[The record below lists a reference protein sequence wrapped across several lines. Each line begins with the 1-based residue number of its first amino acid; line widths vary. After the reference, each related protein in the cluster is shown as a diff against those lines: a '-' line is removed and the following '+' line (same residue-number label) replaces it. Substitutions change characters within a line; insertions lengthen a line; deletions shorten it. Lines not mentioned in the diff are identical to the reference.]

1 MARILLQWRQ
11 RNTSATADSLYQPKR
26 PRQEKALITCWLCQV
41 SQGGVNWSAI
51 APHPKQHG
59 VFQAFWRSHLPDF
72 TTLHQGRKIKTTTS
86 NRSCVMIVSWYV
98 SCLWKTHVLCWDLPR
113 IPPKKKHCRA
123 EELLRVLGVA
133 TSVTTSLK
141 AKGACSTG
149 LFTSAATKYENE
161 SNGQNGRKA
170 WWNHIEINRFSSW
183 TQKNDLL
190 KIFCQRVKYHQC
202 LDTPTKTVKLLG
214 WSLYAEIKVA
224 LEMTPPPAKSHVQF
238 SWASPR
244 RMLQESPSGE
254 VSYIFSMGTTRSQGN
269 I

>member
-41 SQGGVNWSAI
+41 SQGGVNRSAI
-51 APHPKQHG
+51 AHPKQHG

-72 TTLHQGRKIKTTTS
+72 TTLHQGIVLWSFHGMFHVSEKPTS
-86 NRSCVMIVSWYV
+86 FVGIS
-98 SCLWKTHVLCWDLPR
+98 PEF
-113 IPPKKKHCRA
+113 PPKKNIAGLRNCCGCWGLPP
-123 EELLRVLGVA
+123 LLPPHWKPKALAPLDCSPRQLMAGRHGEIIWKSTIFQLGSKK
-133 TSVTTSLK
+133 TTCWKFSVKS
-141 AKGACSTG
+141 
-149 LFTSAATKYENE
+149 
-161 SNGQNGRKA
+161 Q
-170 WWNHIEINRFSSW
+170 ISSM
-183 TQKNDLL
+183 
-190 KIFCQRVKYHQC
+190 FGYS
-202 LDTPTKTVKLLG
+202 TKTVKLLG

-269 I
+269 IERMRQKDK